1 MKNKGKHQK
10 EKGEYKQKRG
20 YKRRKELKRFDLVL
34 KEIFSRAI
42 GKIISI
48 ATGEKIEEKLEDI
61 NRELKLLKSLRPDML
76 FKAGDKIF
84 HIEIQ
89 AQQDKTLP
97 KRMLLYSVVIEE
109 KFGKEPVQIVL
120 FVGKGNPPPSYFRS
134 EFKFLKF
141 RVVDWKKIDPDEF
154 LKSDKP
160 EEVVLGVLAGKY
172 KEKPEVF
179 KKVIRKISK
188 IVKNEK
194 ELLKYMEDIS
204 FLGGLFDIKIKVKP
218 MPIQIDIRKTLFYRW
233 GREEGLKEG
242 ERRGI
247 VKGLKEGEKRGL
259 EKGKQEGL
267 KEGLIKGLKKAIF
280 LDIQVKFGSQKAK
293 LIKNFLD
300 KINDINR
307 LKEIKKKAVET
318 KTWDDFVK
326 FLKNSN
332 PKNKNS
338 R

>member
-1 MKNKGKHQK
+1 MNNKRKHK
-10 EKGEYKQKRG
+10 REKREYKQKR
-20 YKRRKELKRFDLVL
+20 ELRRFDIVL
-34 KEIFSRAI
+34 KEIFSRAV

-48 ATGEKIEEKLEDI
+48 ATGEKIKEKLEDI

-76 FKAGDKIF
+76 FKAGEKIF

-97 KRMLLYSVVIEE
+97 KRMLLYSVGIEE

-120 FVGKGNPPPSYFRS
+120 FVGKGNPPPSYFKS

-154 LKSDKP
+154 LRSDKP
-160 EEVVLGVLAGKY
+160 EEVVLGILAGKY

-179 KKVIRKISK
+179 SKAIRKISE
-188 IVKNEK
+188 IIKNKK
-194 ELLKYMEDIS
+194 ELLKYMEEIS
-204 FLGGLFDIKIKVKP
+204 FLGSLFDVEIKAEP
-218 MPIQIDIRKTLFYRW
+218 MPIQIDIRKTLFYKW
-233 GREEGLKEG
+233 GEKEG

-247 VKGLKEGEKRGL
+247 VKG
-259 EKGKQEGL
+259 KQEGL
-267 KEGLIKGLKKAIF
+267 KEGISGI
-280 LDIQVKFGSQKAK
+280 IQVKFGSQKAK
-293 LIKNFLD
+293 LIKKLLD
-300 KINDINR
+300 KIDNINH
-307 LKEIKKKAVET
+307 LKAIKKKAIET
-318 KTWDDFVK
+318 KTWEDFVK

-332 PKNKNS
+332 SKNKNS

>member
-1 MKNKGKHQK
+1 MKKNKREHQR
-10 EKGEYKQKRG
+10 EKRK
-20 YKRRKELKRFDLVL
+20 YKRKRELRRFDLVL
-34 KEIFSRAI
+34 KEIFSRAVE
-42 GKIISI
+42 KIISI
-48 ATGEKIEEKLEDI
+48 ATGEKIEEKLKDI
-61 NRELKLLKSLRPDML
+61 TQEVKFLKSLRPDML

-120 FVGKGNPPPSYFRS
+120 FVGKGNPPPSVFRS
-134 EFKFLKF
+134 EFKTLKF
-141 RVVDWKKIDPDEF
+141 RVVDWKKINPDEF

-172 KEKPEVF
+172 REKPEVF

-188 IVKNEK
+188 IVKNKK

-204 FLGGLFDIKIKVKP
+204 FLGGLFDVEIKAEP
-218 MPIQIDIRKTLFYRW
+218 MPIQIDIRKTLFYKW
-233 GREEGLKEG
+233 G
-242 ERRGI
+242 ER
-247 VKGLKEGEKRGL
+247 EGEKRGVRR
-259 EKGKQEGL
+259 
-267 KEGLIKGLKKAIF
+267 GLIKGLKKAI
-280 LDIQVKFGSQKAK
+280 LLGIQLKFGSSKAK
-293 LIKNFLD
+293 QIKNLLD

-307 LKEIKKKAVET
+307 LEKIKKEVIRAENWEDFIKA
-318 KTWDDFVK
+318 FR
-326 FLKNSN
+326 NH
-332 PKNKNS
+332 

>member
-1 MKNKGKHQK
+1 MKKIK
-10 EKGEYKQKRG
+10 KQKQRKKVK
-20 YKRRKELKRFDLVL
+20 YRLKKELKRFDLIL

-48 ATGEKIEEKLEDI
+48 ATGEKIKEKLEDI

-97 KRMLLYSVVIEE
+97 KRMLLYSVGIEE

-141 RVVDWKKIDPDEF
+141 RVVDMKKIDPDEF
-154 LKSDKP
+154 LRSDKP

-172 KEKPEVF
+172 REKPEVF

-188 IVKNEK
+188 IIKNKK

-204 FLGGLFDIKIKVKP
+204 FLGSLFDVEIKAEP
-218 MPIQIDIRKTLFYRW
+218 MPIQIDIRKTLFYKW
-233 GREEGLKEG
+233 GE
-242 ERRGI
+242 
-247 VKGLKEGEKRGL
+247 KEGEKRGIL
-259 EKGKQEGL
+259 KGLKEGL
-267 KEGLIKGLKKAIF
+267 KEGILGIVR
-280 LDIQVKFGSQKAK
+280 VKFGGQKAK
-293 LIKNFLD
+293 QFKDFLGKVD
-300 KINDINR
+300 DINH
-307 LKEIKKKAVET
+307 LKKIKTEAVRA
-318 KTWDDFVK
+318 KTWEDFIK
-326 FLKNSN
+326 FVQNLKISN
-332 PKNKNS
+332 PKNSKKN
-338 R
+338 RN

>member
-1 MKNKGKHQK
+1 MKNKRKHQR
-10 EKGEYKQKRG
+10 EKREYKQKRE
-20 YKRRKELKRFDLVL
+20 YKRKKELKRFDLVL
-34 KEIFSRAI
+34 KEIFSRAV

-48 ATGEKIEEKLEDI
+48 ATGEKIKEKLEDI
-61 NRELKLLKSLRPDML
+61 NREVKLLKSLRPDML
-76 FKAGDKIF
+76 FKAGEKIF

-89 AQQDKTLP
+89 AQQDKALP
-97 KRMLLYSVVIEE
+97 KRMLLYSVGIEE

-172 KEKPEVF
+172 REKPEVF

-188 IVKNEK
+188 IIKNKK

-204 FLGGLFDIKIKVKP
+204 FLGGLFDVEIKAEP
-218 MPIQIDIRKTLFYRW
+218 MPIQIDIRKTLFYKW
-233 GREEGLKEG
+233 GEKRGLE
-242 ERRGI
+242 
-247 VKGLKEGEKRGL
+247 KGLKEGEKRG
-259 EKGKQEGL
+259 KQEGL
-267 KEGLIKGLKKAIF
+267 KEAIL
-280 LDIQVKFGSQKAK
+280 LDVQIKFGRS
-293 LIKNFLD
+293 
-300 KINDINR
+300 KI
-307 LKEIKKKAVET
+307 KEIKTLLEKVGDLNYLKKIKRKIIEA

-326 FLKNSN
+326 VFRNH
-332 PKNKNS
+332 NK
-338 R
+338 RA